1 MRIHYTLGR
10 DNRNGMNMSFNAEV
24 DEHMLKLID
33 YLATKISGARKSAL
47 QIFWDKYPDGVV
59 ETIYFDSEAMLKWL
73 AKLPEWAA
81 LKLKLSNPLST
92 KKFRK
97 ELNDK
102 YQGLVKKYKI
112 PDGYFM
118 VDAAAY
124 EEIQKREA
132 AKRKKVKTEK

>member
-1 MRIHYTLGR
+1 MRIHYTVGR
-10 DNRNGMNMSFNAEV
+10 NVNGMDAWFNINI

-33 YLATKISGARKSAL
+33 YLATKISGAKKSAL
-47 QIFWDKYPDGVV
+47 QILWDKYPDGVV

-73 AKLPEWAA
+73 SKLPEWAA

-97 ELNDK
+97 ELNNK